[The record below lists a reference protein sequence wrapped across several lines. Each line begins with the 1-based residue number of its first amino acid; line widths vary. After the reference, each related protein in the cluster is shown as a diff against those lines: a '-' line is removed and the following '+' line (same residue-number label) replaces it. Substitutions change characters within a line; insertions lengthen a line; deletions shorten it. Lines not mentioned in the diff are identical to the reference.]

1 MSSSARDAYIAG
13 FSGAPKYK
21 GSTKNKSFKA
31 GQDSRKVFN
40 RRSKYKN
47 WGDRKYQTGA
57 GKRWDEKIGDF
68 FRDKTSQGIGAFQ
81 AGMKAG
87 KELFLDPMMKA
98 AENKKIL
105 GELYEDKD
113 QREQIKRSLMTPE
126 AEAFEKKYLELA
138 RLAPTAEKRQEYL
151 DVAETAR
158 RNAQISSRLNY
169 GLGQLGYDTIGK
181 EGFASYQPDFTG
193 GEGTG
198 FAEGSSPR
206 FNLDNFLGGLRA
218 TKAGKDFYNAALATQ
233 ANEPGGN
240 LISDAI
246 INYGDAAEGRGGRVT
261 PEMLESTPFA
271 YPETDIS
278 GGEQTIFKFPYGQ
291 LGDPDVSAEGE
302 EFLTPTPFN
311 AADTYS
317 NLNFP
322 FIRNKIFP
330 GINLA
335 DITQQ
340 NLDDLSMEDRI
351 YLGYTG

>member
-1 MSSSARDAYIAG
+1 MSSPARDAYIAG

-81 AGMKAG
+81 AGIKAG

-98 AENKKIL
+98 AENKKLL

-198 FAEGSSPR
+198 FDEGSSPR
-206 FNLDNFLGGLRA
+206 FNLPNFIDGLMGSQARKDFYYGAPGIGG
-218 TKAGKDFYNAALATQ
+218 TQAGNEFYNAALAAQ
-233 ANEPGGN
+233 AEEPGDSLIGN
-240 LISDAI
+240 AI
-246 INYGDAAEGRGGRVT
+246 MNYGDAAEGRGGRVT
-261 PEMLESTPFA
+261 PEMLE
-271 YPETDIS
+271 
-278 GGEQTIFKFPYGQ
+278 
-291 LGDPDVSAEGE
+291 
-302 EFLTPTPFN
+302 PTPFYGGRSPTDELYASTFTMN
-311 AADTYS
+311 PRVEESYPLSRQYNRMMMAGLIPY
-317 NLNFP
+317 
-322 FIRNKIFP
+322 
-330 GINLA
+330 
-335 DITQQ
+335 Q
-340 NLDDLSMEDRI
+340 DDEEMI
-351 YLGYTG
+351 AMGYGG